1 MFAFLTILASD
12 VHAEAAQ
19 AAATPGNPA
28 EAIAKGF
35 HLEGPLFLAQF
46 INIVVV
52 LIVLKK
58 FAFGPIVAMLE
69 QRKARIAEGE
79 ANLVRIQQ
87 QLADSEKHTAEAI
100 AKANSEAQRL
110 VTEAKES
117 AAVFSEQKSQEA
129 IASAQQI
136 LAKAEAA
143 ARAERE
149 QIASELKREFGRL
162 VTATTAQVTGK
173 VLNSDDQK
181 RINDEALATVEA

>member
-1 MFAFLTILASD
+1 MELITILA
-12 VHAEAAQ
+12 
-19 AAATPGNPA
+19 ATGGVVDGLKETGTNIK
-28 EAIAKGF
+28 EQFG
-35 HLEGPLFLAQF
+35 LNGQLFLTSVIA
-46 INIVVV
+46 
-52 LIVLKK
+52 
-58 FAFGPIVAMLE
+58 FAIFAGLLWKYAFTPLQAMLE

-100 AKANSEAQRL
+100 AQANAEAARL
-110 VTEAKES
+110 VGEAKTS
-117 AAVFSEQKSQEA
+117 AAAFSEQKSQEA

-136 LAKAEAA
+136 LVKAEAA

-181 RINDEALATVEA
+181 RINDEALATVEG